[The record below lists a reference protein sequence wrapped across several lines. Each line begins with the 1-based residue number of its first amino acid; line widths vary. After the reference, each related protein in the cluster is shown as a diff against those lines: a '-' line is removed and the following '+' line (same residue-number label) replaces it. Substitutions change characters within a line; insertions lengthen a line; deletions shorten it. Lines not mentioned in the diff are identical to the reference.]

1 MAGSGGMAGS
11 GCCRLCGGPLPPRK
25 PGAGRPRS
33 KCDACQDLRRPP
45 AVPNWDSEL
54 VRAVQRDYPGGE
66 SDPFV
71 YRAGCWRLIWR
82 GRGIRGIPCRYRRN
96 FGGLWLIWTIEGKR
110 EGIRMALMSFVC
122 GGSMRGEWLP
132 SIPLTGFEPS
142 PIILLGAPSMI
153 LPERFCRFSVSSV

>member
-1 MAGSGGMAGS
+1 VAGS

-45 AVPNWDSEL
+45 VVPNWDSEL

-71 YRAGCWRLIWR
+71 CIVWMLAAGLSGAAHPKDAVPLSKELRRSLACLDGRVNPHGYSDGLDELRLR
-82 GRGIRGIPCRYRRN
+82 
-96 FGGLWLIWTIEGKR
+96 R
-110 EGIRMALMSFVC
+110 EGRLQS
-122 GGSMRGEWLP
+122 
-132 SIPLTGFEPS
+132 
-142 PIILLGAPSMI
+142 
-153 LPERFCRFSVSSV
+153 